1 MRSVFKIKIFWN
13 DDAGSTALE
22 YGLLIALIAAVGVF
36 AAARFGVV
44 NAETFTI
51 LGEALGG

>member
-51 LGEALGG
+51 IGKALGG